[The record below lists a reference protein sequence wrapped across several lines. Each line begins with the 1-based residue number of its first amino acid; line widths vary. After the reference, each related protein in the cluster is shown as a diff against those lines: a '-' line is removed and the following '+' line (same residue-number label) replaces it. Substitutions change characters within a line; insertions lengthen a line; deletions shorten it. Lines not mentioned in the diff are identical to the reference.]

1 MPVRVLGVPANS
13 RRSLRVRGAHVR
25 RGVAAVAFLAT
36 CVLVVQVGD
45 ATNAVPARAMLDAVL
60 EKQAA
65 LGVPPRSD
73 RSYLLTHTRVIPLGR
88 SSISVPILMY
98 HYIRPAPS
106 IYTDYLGYRL
116 TVTPGDFTT
125 QMDWL
130 ASSGYHPVDFND
142 LRSYFSGA
150 VPLPAKPVV
159 ITFDDGYAD
168 LYTTAYPIL
177 QVHKFKAV
185 AYIVTS
191 FVGQASYV
199 TAAQV
204 QEMDRHGIQIASH
217 TVDHAN
223 VAKASLY
230 WATAQ
235 LAASKTWLENLTGH
249 SVVDFAYPSG
259 KYSAT
264 AIAALQATGY
274 DTAVT
279 ELPGTVHSRA
289 DRYLWTRER
298 AYGGESLGDFV
309 NNLGAVEP
317 WVDVAGMTTT
327 AKRP

>member
-1 MPVRVLGVPANS
+1 MPVLVTL
-13 RRSLRVRGAHVR
+13 R

-45 ATNAVPARAMLDAVL
+45 ATNAVPARAVLNAVL

-73 RSYLLTHTRVIPLGR
+73 RVYSLTHTRVIPLGR
-88 SSISVPILMY
+88 SSINVPILMY

-106 IYTDYLGYRL
+106 IYMDYMGYRL
-116 TVTPGDFTT
+116 TVTPGDFTA
-125 QMDWL
+125 QMEWL

-142 LRSYFSGA
+142 LRAYFSD
-150 VPLPAKPVV
+150 VMPLPAKPVV

-177 QVHKFKAV
+177 QAHKFKAV

-191 FVGQASYV
+191 FVGQARYV

-230 WATAQ
+230 WATAE

-259 KYSAT
+259 KYSST

-309 NNLGAVEP
+309 NSLGAVEP
-317 WVDVAGMTTT
+317 WVDVAAMTTT
-327 AKRP
+327 PRP

>member
-1 MPVRVLGVPANS
+1 MPVLAM
-13 RRSLRVRGAHVR
+13 LRN
-25 RGVAAVAFLAT
+25 GVAAVAFLAT

-45 ATNAVPARAMLDAVL
+45 ATNAVPARAVLNAVL

-73 RSYLLTHTRVIPLGR
+73 RVYSLTHTRVIPLGR
-88 SSISVPILMY
+88 SSIDVPILMY

-116 TVTPGDFTT
+116 TVTPGDFAA

-142 LRSYFSGA
+142 LRAYFSD
-150 VPLPAKPVV
+150 VMPLPAKPVV
-159 ITFDDGYAD
+159 LTFDDGYAD
-168 LYTTAYPIL
+168 LYTTAFPIL
-177 QVHKFKAV
+177 QAHKFKAV
-185 AYIVTS
+185 GYIVTS
-191 FVGQASYV
+191 FVGQARYV

-259 KYSAT
+259 KYSGT

-309 NNLGAVEP
+309 NSLGAVEP
-317 WVDVAGMTTT
+317 WVDVAAMTTT
-327 AKRP
+327 SRP

>member
-1 MPVRVLGVPANS
+1 MPVLVM
-13 RRSLRVRGAHVR
+13 LRK
-25 RGVAAVAFLAT
+25 GVAVVAFLAT

-45 ATNAVPARAMLDAVL
+45 ATNAVPARAVLNALL
-60 EKQAA
+60 EKQAP
-65 LGVPPRSD
+65 LGMPPRSD
-73 RSYLLTHTRVIPLGR
+73 RFYSLTHTRVIPLGR

-116 TVTPGDFTT
+116 TVTPGDFTA

-130 ASSGYHPVDFND
+130 ASSGYHPIDFND
-142 LRSYFSGA
+142 LRAYFSG
-150 VPLPAKPVV
+150 VMPLPAKPVV
-159 ITFDDGYAD
+159 ITLDDGYAD

-177 QVHKFKAV
+177 QAHKFKAV

-191 FVGQASYV
+191 FVGQARYV

-204 QEMDRHGIQIASH
+204 QEMDRHGIMIASH

-298 AYGGESLGDFV
+298 VYGGESLGDFV
-309 NNLGAVEP
+309 NNLGGVEP

-327 AKRP
+327 AEHP